1 MPPSAVAGRTP
12 PSSTRQQNDFS
23 LDASSGFFLP
33 PNLIATVVK
42 APPLSS
48 LNPSTEGADWRKLLP
63 VCLRKAHRHVP
74 ADPAS
79 GDLLLRFTASARALH
94 EGFMRVFGPE
104 GLTDHKFIVL
114 VVLSAIDPKPSSA
127 SQLAAHAGIT
137 RASMTKV
144 LEGLERSGR
153 IKRVRNTQDR
163 RTILVNLTPSGRS
176 VICEAAAR
184 YLRIAADLVRP
195 LDPSDVAAFVR
206 ICACLHTAANALP
219 RDIPR
224 LQPNPESS

>member
-1 MPPSAVAGRTP
+1 MA
-12 PSSTRQQNDFS
+12 
-23 LDASSGFFLP
+23 
-33 PNLIATVVK
+33 K
-42 APPLSS
+42 APPVSL
-48 LNPSTEGADWRKLLP
+48 LNPSTDGADWRKLLP

-74 ADPAS
+74 ANPAS

-114 VVLSAIDPKPSSA
+114 VVLSANDPRPSTA
-127 SQLAAHAGIT
+127 SQLAVHAGVT

-144 LEGLERSGR
+144 LDGLERSGR

-163 RTILVNLTPSGRS
+163 RTILVKLTPSGRR
-176 VICEAAAR
+176 VISEAAAR

-206 ICACLHTAANALP
+206 ICACLHAAAKALP
-219 RDIPR
+219 GDPPR
-224 LQPNPESS
+224 LQPDPQSS

>member
-1 MPPSAVAGRTP
+1 
-12 PSSTRQQNDFS
+12 
-23 LDASSGFFLP
+23 
-33 PNLIATVVK
+33 
-42 APPLSS
+42 
-48 LNPSTEGADWRKLLP
+48 
-63 VCLRKAHRHVP
+63 LRKAHRHVP

-79 GDLLLRFTASARALH
+79 GDLLLRFTASARAMH
-94 EGFMRVFGPE
+94 DGFMRVFSPA

-114 VVLSAIDPKPSSA
+114 VVLSANDPKPSTA
-127 SQLAAHAGIT
+127 SQLAVQAGVT
-137 RASMTKV
+137 RSSMTKV
-144 LEGLERSGR
+144 LDGLERSGR

-163 RTILVNLTPSGRS
+163 RTILVKLTPGGRS
-176 VICEAAAR
+176 VISEAAAR

-219 RDIPR
+219 GDTPR